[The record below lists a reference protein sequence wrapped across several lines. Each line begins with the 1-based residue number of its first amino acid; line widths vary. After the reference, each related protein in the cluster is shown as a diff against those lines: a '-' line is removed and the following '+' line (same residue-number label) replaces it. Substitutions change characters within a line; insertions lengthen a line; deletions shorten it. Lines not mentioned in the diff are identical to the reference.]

1 MGKPNIDTRVGAQ
14 FSKRY
19 LVRPRNKF
27 ILLNIDRCTL
37 PAYLVDG
44 LLKNG
49 DTVNPI
55 YDLE

>member
-1 MGKPNIDTRVGAQ
+1 MDSRVVVA
-14 FSKRY
+14 FSKRN

-37 PAYLVDG
+37 PTYLVAG

-49 DTVNPI
+49 DMINPM
-55 YDLE
+55 YDFE